1 MSKDTKINDLL
12 ENNKFEPFTLL
23 HDILINW
30 WVILLGAI
38 AAALIAYVGVG
49 FTYSPDYT
57 TSATFAVSSRMDSGS
72 YSNLSSANQMAGTFQ
87 KVIESSAM
95 NKILCEELGVDSIN
109 ATIKSN
115 VIPNT
120 NLLELS
126 VTSSSPR
133 DAYDIIHAIMDNY
146 SKVSYFSL
154 GNAVMEPLNKP
165 QIPMSPSN
173 PLNASRMMKLAF
185 VAAAVLLAGVFG
197 LLSFFRE
204 TIKTE
209 EEIEAKLDAGSL
221 GELPYEP
228 KAKTL
233 KELFKRQKKAI
244 LVNQPL
250 AGFGFVESYRKF
262 VSRLEYKMEKRGS
275 KVLLVSSVSENEGKS
290 TVAANIAISLAQRQ
304 KKVMLIDGDL
314 RRPSQ
319 FLILGI
325 QPPEEKELGE
335 FLANEVYT
343 KDIVNKTDVNG
354 LFFIGGRNSYSMS
367 ADILE
372 PQNLQK
378 LFRLI
383 TACRKLVDYIIIDTP
398 PAGPI
403 GDAEM
408 FARYADEVLLVVR
421 QNYILAEDIN
431 DVMDYFRAEGCH
443 VVGVVLNRVQS
454 FKNFTAQIFG
464 RYTGRYGYGYSRYT
478 QYGKDRGK
486 ANE

>member
-1 MSKDTKINDLL
+1 MYKRQ
-12 ENNKFEPFTLL
+12 
-23 HDILINW
+23 
-30 WVILLGAI
+30 
-38 AAALIAYVGVG
+38 LIAYVGVG

-57 TSATFAVSSRMDSGS
+57 TSATFAVSSRMDAGS

-95 NKILCEELGVDSIN
+95 NKILCDELGVDSIN

-173 PLNASRMMKLAF
+173 PLNASRVMKLAF
-185 VAAAVLLAGVFG
+185 IAAVVLLAGVFG

-228 KAKTL
+228 KAKTI

-244 LVNQPL
+244 LVL
-250 AGFGFVESYRKF
+250 
-262 VSRLEYKMEKRGS
+262 
-275 KVLLVSSVSENEGKS
+275 
-290 TVAANIAISLAQRQ
+290 SL
-304 KKVMLIDGDL
+304 IH
-314 RRPSQ
+314 
-319 FLILGI
+319 I
-325 QPPEEKELGE
+325 
-335 FLANEVYT
+335 
-343 KDIVNKTDVNG
+343 
-354 LFFIGGRNSYSMS
+354 
-367 ADILE
+367 
-372 PQNLQK
+372 
-378 LFRLI
+378 
-383 TACRKLVDYIIIDTP
+383 
-398 PAGPI
+398 
-403 GDAEM
+403 
-408 FARYADEVLLVVR
+408 
-421 QNYILAEDIN
+421 
-431 DVMDYFRAEGCH
+431 
-443 VVGVVLNRVQS
+443 
-454 FKNFTAQIFG
+454 
-464 RYTGRYGYGYSRYT
+464 
-478 QYGKDRGK
+478 
-486 ANE
+486 

>member
-1 MSKDTKINDLL
+1 M
-12 ENNKFEPFTLL
+12 
-23 HDILINW
+23 
-30 WVILLGAI
+30 
-38 AAALIAYVGVG
+38 IAYVGVG

-126 VTSSSPR
+126 DTSSSPR

-233 KELFKRQKKAI
+233 KELFKRLKKAI
-244 LVNQPL
+244 LVNQP
-250 AGFGFVESYRKF
+250 
-262 VSRLEYKMEKRGS
+262 
-275 KVLLVSSVSENEGKS
+275 
-290 TVAANIAISLAQRQ
+290 
-304 KKVMLIDGDL
+304 
-314 RRPSQ
+314 
-319 FLILGI
+319 
-325 QPPEEKELGE
+325 
-335 FLANEVYT
+335 
-343 KDIVNKTDVNG
+343 
-354 LFFIGGRNSYSMS
+354 
-367 ADILE
+367 
-372 PQNLQK
+372 
-378 LFRLI
+378 
-383 TACRKLVDYIIIDTP
+383 
-398 PAGPI
+398 
-403 GDAEM
+403 
-408 FARYADEVLLVVR
+408 
-421 QNYILAEDIN
+421 
-431 DVMDYFRAEGCH
+431 
-443 VVGVVLNRVQS
+443 
-454 FKNFTAQIFG
+454 
-464 RYTGRYGYGYSRYT
+464 
-478 QYGKDRGK
+478 
-486 ANE
+486 

>member
-57 TSATFAVSSRMDSGS
+57 TSATFAVSSRMDAGS

-173 PLNASRMMKLAF
+173 PLNASQMMKLAF

-304 KKVMLIDGDL
+304 K
-314 RRPSQ
+314 R
-319 FLILGI
+319 
-325 QPPEEKELGE
+325 
-335 FLANEVYT
+335 
-343 KDIVNKTDVNG
+343 
-354 LFFIGGRNSYSMS
+354 
-367 ADILE
+367 
-372 PQNLQK
+372 
-378 LFRLI
+378 
-383 TACRKLVDYIIIDTP
+383 
-398 PAGPI
+398 
-403 GDAEM
+403 
-408 FARYADEVLLVVR
+408 
-421 QNYILAEDIN
+421 
-431 DVMDYFRAEGCH
+431 
-443 VVGVVLNRVQS
+443 
-454 FKNFTAQIFG
+454 
-464 RYTGRYGYGYSRYT
+464 
-478 QYGKDRGK
+478 
-486 ANE
+486 